1 MKTYQRG
8 KDNNDLMSKPI
19 DVGGRNYIYNSNV
32 TISSGSHS
40 FENYLSKNANKFRG
54 KTVTL
59 SVDVELLNGVEQN
72 NNRIGFE
79 ASINY
84 NDGTTQYLRC
94 WHHVKDGKSVKKRI
108 SNSYT
113 INDKEIT
120 GLFAGIHVQLDGEV
134 TSVGKP
140 KLELGNIPTDWTPAP
155 EDIEARLKALEEKVG
170 L

>member
-1 MKTYQRG
+1 MKTYQKG
-8 KDNNDLMSKPI
+8 QSDNDLMSMPI
-19 DVGGRNYIYNSNV
+19 EVGGRNYIYNSNV
-32 TISSGSHS
+32 TISSEKHL
-40 FENYLSKNANKFRG
+40 FENYISKNANYFRG

-59 SVDVELLNGVEQN
+59 SVDVELLNAVEQG

-79 ASINY
+79 VSITY
-84 NDGTTQYLRC
+84 NDGTNQYLRC
-94 WHHVKDGKSVKKRI
+94 WHHLKDGNSVKKRI

-113 INDKEIT
+113 IYDKEII
-120 GLFAGIHVQLDGEV
+120 GLNAGIHVQIGGEV

-140 KLELGNIPTDWTPAP
+140 KLELGTIPTDWTPAP